1 MGKVLKGGLMKPLII
16 TTIALS
22 FILVIS
28 SSAFSKVD
36 FRCGN
41 THVETG
47 MLSDEI
53 LKGCGEP
60 ITKENLCATGQCAG
74 RKLEKWVY
82 EKGGVQYVLHFKGE
96 VLVKI
101 EVP

>member
-1 MGKVLKGGLMKPLII
+1 MRTTII
-16 TTIALS
+16 TIIALS
-22 FILVIS
+22 FILLMS
-28 SSAFSKVD
+28 SAAFSKVD

-41 THVETG
+41 TFVEKG

-60 ITKENLCATGQCAG
+60 LKKDICPAG
-74 RKLEKWVY
+74 RCGSRTVEKWVY
-82 EKGGVQYVLHFKGE
+82 EKGGVQYVLHFKGG